1 VTWLL
6 FAATVAVLLIVDL
19 GILSRRAHLASLRE
33 SVAWSI
39 AVMVAAALFAAW
51 IWARDGRAPAL
62 QFASGYIVELALSV
76 DNLLVFLIILRYFA
90 VPASLQPTVLKWG
103 ILGAL
108 VMRGLMIG
116 AGILLLDQFRW
127 IIYLLGALL
136 VFTGIRMFDHDEP
149 AIDPARHP
157 LLRRARRFFPMGES
171 FDDAQFVTR
180 TGGRRIVTPLLIIIL
195 VIELTDLVF
204 ATDSIPA
211 IFAITRNPLLVYSS
225 NIFAIVGLRAL
236 YFVLASM
243 LARFAY
249 LRTGVAMILVLVG
262 AKMLAERWVTIAP
275 EVVLGVVVAI
285 LAGAVVASPKPATT
299 TAPDR

>member
-6 FAATVAVLLIVDL
+6 FAATMAVLLTVDL
-19 GILSRRAHLASLRE
+19 GILSRRAHLPSLRE
-33 SVAWSI
+33 SVAWSL
-39 AVMVAAALFAAW
+39 AVLMAAALFAAW

-90 VPASLQPTVLKWG
+90 VPVSLQPTVLKWG

-116 AGILLLDQFRW
+116 AGILLLGQFRW

-136 VFTGIRMFDHDEP
+136 VFTGIRMFDQEEP

-157 LLRRARRFFPMGES
+157 LLRRARQILPIGAS
-171 FDDAQFVTR
+171 FDDARFVTR
-180 TGGRRIVTPLLIIIL
+180 TGGRRIFTPLLIIIL

-236 YFVLASM
+236 YFVLAGM
-243 LARFAY
+243 LARFAH

-262 AKMLAERWVTIAP
+262 VKMLVERWVTIAP

-285 LAGAVVASPKPATT
+285 LVGAVVASPKPATT
-299 TAPDR
+299 ASPDR